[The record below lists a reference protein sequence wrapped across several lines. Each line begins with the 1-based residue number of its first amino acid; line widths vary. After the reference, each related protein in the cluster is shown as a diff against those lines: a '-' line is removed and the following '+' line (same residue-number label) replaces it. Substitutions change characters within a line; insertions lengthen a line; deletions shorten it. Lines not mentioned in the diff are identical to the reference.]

1 MLPRRFG
8 GNRGL
13 PHSKA
18 LKAGVLASAMPR
30 MVQILLAGDN
40 NRRLSGFAQQLLMN
54 QAKQARPST
63 NDSDYFHI
71 SSLSKSVHLN
81 AHADQL
87 KLATL
92 SKVLVYDVLDA
103 TGREPACS
111 HMGLRGQARP
121 TQARIISILSST

>member
-1 MLPRRFG
+1 MRRQRPATSRYAAG
-8 GNRGL
+8 ALTLVGL
-13 PHSKA
+13 
-18 LKAGVLASAMPR
+18 LIQR
-30 MVQILLAGDN
+30 ILLARG
-40 NRRLSGFAQQLLMN
+40 SFAFAADQEPCVAVYISLQIVT
-54 QAKQARPST
+54 ST
-63 NDSDYFHI
+63 CAHI

-121 TQARIISILSST
+121 TQARIISILSSA

>member
-1 MLPRRFG
+1 MIIPSSTGSSTFDNLTLVGTLFQR
-8 GNRGL
+8 
-13 PHSKA
+13 
-18 LKAGVLASAMPR
+18 
-30 MVQILLAGDN
+30 ILLARG
-40 NRRLSGFAQQLLMN
+40 SFAFAVDQELCVAVYISLQIVT
-54 QAKQARPST
+54 ST
-63 NDSDYFHI
+63 HAHI